1 MANFVSRQVEVRG
14 VVFVVNM
21 LDMND
26 SKNDEVVNWLGSL
39 ESESSLANSKFAVL
53 FNGNQELVRGENYE
67 NLLKRLEPF
76 SLRLGERFMCRNV
89 NTIMGLGDPGWTV
102 TLDFII
108 SLSSREKKKPN
119 KNFKE

>member
-14 VVFVVNM
+14 VVFVVNI

-39 ESESSLANSKFAVL
+39 ESESSLARSKFAVL
-53 FNGNQELVRGENYE
+53 FNGSQELIRGENYE
-67 NLLKRLEPF
+67 NLLKKLEPF

-89 NTIMGLGDPGWTV
+89 NTIMGLSDPGWTV
-102 TLDFII
+102 TLDFMI

-119 KNFKE
+119 KNLKD